1 MSMSAYGVY
10 ALTAP
15 SMTGL
20 GGTNMIN
27 PFVAGGTGSITDRG
41 AGGPLPTME
50 TRERMER
57 MARLLAREC
66 AKKVYVS
73 IYAEG
78 PTRVLCFAED
88 KASITSVD
96 DSTSVMNLTTR

>member
-1 MSMSAYGVY
+1 MY
-10 ALTAP
+10 ALAAP
-15 SMTGL
+15 SMTGM
-20 GGTNMIN
+20 GGNMIN
-27 PFVAGGTGSITDRG
+27 PFVPGGTASQVSITDRG
-41 AGGPLPTME
+41 GGVGVLPTVE

-88 KASITSVD
+88 KTSITSVD
-96 DSTSVMNLTTR
+96 DSTSVIHLTTRCVGR